1 MSAFILD
8 KHIADDTMIRSM
20 TAFARQELDTE
31 TGALAWEIRSL
42 NHRYLELGVRLP
54 EELRAMEPAVRERVS
69 ARLGRGKVE
78 CSCRYRPAASAAT
91 PVDVDP
97 DSLLRLLAACD
108 DVAARVPQS
117 DPLNPIE
124 VLRWPGV
131 VREQSVDT
139 APLMKEALAL
149 LEQTLDE
156 LLQSREREGEQ
167 IQQLL
172 LQRCDA
178 MSELVQ
184 QARSCLPEIQAGL
197 REKLELRLA
206 ELETI
211 ADPGRL
217 EQELVI
223 QVQKCDVDEEMDRLQ
238 GHIDE
243 VRRVLGRDEPV
254 GRRLD
259 FLMQELNREAN
270 TLGSKSVAAITT
282 TISVELKVLIE
293 QMREQVQNT
302 E

>member
-1 MSAFILD
+1 
-8 KHIADDTMIRSM
+8 MIRSM
-20 TAFARQELDTE
+20 TAFARQELDAE
-31 TGALAWEIRSL
+31 TGPLVWEIRSL

-54 EELRAMEPAVRERVS
+54 EELRAMEPAVRERVG

-78 CSCRYRPAASAAT
+78 CSCRYRPAASAAA
-91 PVDVDP
+91 PVDIDP
-97 DSLLRLLAACD
+97 DNLQRLLSACE
-108 DVAARVPQS
+108 DVTARMPQS

-124 VLRWPGV
+124 ILRWPGV

-139 APLMKEALAL
+139 APLMKNALAL

-167 IQQLL
+167 IRLLL

-197 REKLELRLA
+197 REKLQARLA
-206 ELETI
+206 DLETT

-223 QVQKCDVDEEMDRLQ
+223 QIQKCDIDEEMDRLQ
-238 GHIDE
+238 GHIEE

-270 TLGSKSVAAITT
+270 TLGSK
-282 TISVELKVLIE
+282 
-293 QMREQVQNT
+293 
-302 E
+302 

>member
-1 MSAFILD
+1 
-8 KHIADDTMIRSM
+8 MIRSM

-54 EELRAMEPAVRERVS
+54 EELRAMEPAIRERVS

-78 CSCRYRPAASAAT
+78 CSCRYRSAASGAA
-91 PVDVDP
+91 PVDIDP
-97 DSLLRLLAACD
+97 ENLLRLLAACE
-108 DVAARVPQS
+108 DVAARVPES

-124 VLRWPGV
+124 ILRWPGV

-139 APLMKEALAL
+139 APLMKQALAL

-184 QARSCLPEIQAGL
+184 QARSHLPEIQAGL

-270 TLGSKSVAAITT
+270 TLGSKSVAAVTT

>member
-1 MSAFILD
+1 
-8 KHIADDTMIRSM
+8 MIRSM

-54 EELRAMEPAVRERVS
+54 DELRAMEPAVREQVGT
-69 ARLGRGKVE
+69 RLGRGKVE
-78 CSCRYRPAASAAT
+78 CSCRYRPAATVAA
-91 PVDVDP
+91 PVDIDP
-97 DSLLRLLAACD
+97 DNLMRLLAACE
-108 DVAARVPQS
+108 DVAARVPAS
-117 DPLNPIE
+117 DPLNLIE
-124 VLRWPGV
+124 ILRWPGV
-131 VREQSVDT
+131 VREQSVET
-139 APLMKEALAL
+139 APLMETALAL

-167 IQQLL
+167 IRQLL

-197 REKLELRLA
+197 RDKLEARLA
-206 ELETI
+206 DLETT

-223 QVQKCDVDEEMDRLQ
+223 QIQKCDVDEEMDRLQ

-243 VRRVLGRDEPV
+243 VRRVLARDEPV

>member
-1 MSAFILD
+1 
-8 KHIADDTMIRSM
+8 MIRSM

-54 EELRAMEPAVRERVS
+54 EELRAIESAVRERVA

-78 CSCRYRPAASAAT
+78 CSCRYRPATSGAA
-91 PVDVDP
+91 PVDIDTDNLV
-97 DSLLRLLAACD
+97 RLLAACE
-108 DVAARVPQS
+108 DVAARMTES

-124 VLRWPGV
+124 ILRWPGV

-139 APLMKEALAL
+139 APLMKTALAL
-149 LEQTLDE
+149 LDQTLDE
-156 LLQSREREGEQ
+156 LLQSREREGGK
-167 IQQLL
+167 IHQLL

-178 MSELVQ
+178 MSGLVQ
-184 QARSCLPEIQAGL
+184 QARDCLPEIQAGL
-197 REKLELRLA
+197 REKLQVRLA
-206 ELETI
+206 ELETT

-223 QVQKCDVDEEMDRLQ
+223 QIQKCDVDEEMDRLQ
-238 GHIDE
+238 GHIEE
-243 VRRVLGRDEPV
+243 VRRVLGRGEPV

-270 TLGSKSVAAITT
+270 TLGSKSVAAMTT